1 MDKKTDIIAVVGP
14 TCSGKSALAVELAK
28 IYGGEIISCDSMQV
42 YRGMDIGTAKITEK
56 EKQGIPHH
64 LIDIVEPTGKFSCAD
79 YACAAKEKINE
90 ISGKGKI
97 PIFCGGTG
105 LYLNSAIE
113 IKNLSAAP
121 ADGELRKKLEEKPP
135 DELYRM
141 LSGTDPDSAAKIHP
155 NNVRRVIRALE
166 IYMLTGKTKTEWD
179 AESKTPVSPYRNV
192 RICLDFRNRE
202 NLYSLIDKRT
212 EAMFGVGLVNEVRN
226 LDCEEFRKSTASE
239 GIGYKEVLM
248 YLDGRITYDEA
259 VEAVKKASRNYA
271 KRQLTWFRAEKDL
284 HRIFVD
290 EFPQPNGIGK
300 FEFIVNSAVNI
311 INSSLDMVY

>member
-1 MDKKTDIIAVVGP
+1 
-14 TCSGKSALAVELAK
+14 
-28 IYGGEIISCDSMQV
+28 
-42 YRGMDIGTAKITEK
+42 
-56 EKQGIPHH
+56 
-64 LIDIVEPTGKFSCAD
+64 
-79 YACAAKEKINE
+79 
-90 ISGKGKI
+90 
-97 PIFCGGTG
+97 
-105 LYLNSAIE
+105 
-113 IKNLSAAP
+113 
-121 ADGELRKKLEEKPP
+121 
-135 DELYRM
+135 M

-212 EAMFGVGLVNEVRN
+212 EAMFGAGLVNEVRN

-259 VEAVKKASRNYA
+259 VEAVKKRQEITRNVSLHGSGQ
-271 KRQLTWFRAEKDL
+271 KKICTGFSLMNFRSQTE
-284 HRIFVD
+284 
-290 EFPQPNGIGK
+290 
-300 FEFIVNSAVNI
+300 SAN
-311 INSSLDMVY
+311 